1 MVTAELALGLLTA
14 TMVTIVM
21 CWGIHLIA
29 IQTQCADVA
38 AQVARAEARN
48 DATTAADARSRAP
61 AGAAVEVTGQ
71 GNDVAVSV
79 SVPVS
84 FGNVFHITVTGRAAM
99 PKEPGT

>member
-1 MVTAELALGLLTA
+1 MVTAELALGILTA
-14 TMVTIVM
+14 AMVAIVM

-48 DATTAADARSRAP
+48 DAASAADARSRVP
-61 AGAAVEVTGQ
+61 AGASVDVKRGSTDVEVT
-71 GNDVAVSV
+71 VSL
-79 SVPVS
+79 PVS
-84 FGNVFHITVTGRAAM
+84 FGKVFNITVTGRATM